1 MNTIKEDISPQKI
14 NIKKKRVYWTVKKDK
29 LLLELVKSNGV
40 KLNWKELTAN
50 FNMTFKQCY
59 DRYININ
66 PLLKKGSWSDEE
78 ERKLKGLVGIYG
90 EKWSQISKEFGGT
103 RSGKQIR
110 FHCKHM
116 PELNGKKWSFT
127 EEDDNKLC
135 QLYKEHGPEWKYIAL
150 FFKGRSAEI
159 LKNRFY
165 NHKNQQN
172 KSILSKESEMS
183 DDNNEVIEQLET
195 KLNSTESIPMLANL
209 INNIQPQLNTEE
221 EPNYPCLCNSKIY
234 EFPSDFD
241 SKAAYTDF
249 FTDINTNL
257 FAREV
262 YFQNSDDIFKLD
274 DDSY

>member
-116 PELNGKKWSFT
+116 PELNGKKWSFLLAT
-127 EEDDNKLC
+127 IRDINC
-135 QLYKEHGPEWKYIAL
+135 MFRVNSCA
-150 FFKGRSAEI
+150 FACSSF
-159 LKNRFY
+159 
-165 NHKNQQN
+165 
-172 KSILSKESEMS
+172 
-183 DDNNEVIEQLET
+183 EVKIT
-195 KLNSTESIPMLANL
+195 LNSVELISRITE
-209 INNIQPQLNTEE
+209 
-221 EPNYPCLCNSKIY
+221 
-234 EFPSDFD
+234 
-241 SKAAYTDF
+241 
-249 FTDINTNL
+249 
-257 FAREV
+257 
-262 YFQNSDDIFKLD
+262 
-274 DDSY
+274 

>member
-135 QLYKEHGPEWKYIAL
+135 QLYKEHGPEWKYISL
-150 FFKGRSAEI
+150 FFQGRTSDS

-172 KSILSKESEMS
+172 KSILSKES
-183 DDNNEVIEQLET
+183 DTNDIDEVSEVLEINL
-195 KLNSTESIPMLANL
+195 KSTE
-209 INNIQPQLNTEE
+209 NIQKNFNISTPQISTNE
-221 EPNYPCLCNSKIY
+221 EPIFPFLDNSKMIA
-234 EFPSDFD
+234 SSSVFD
-241 SKAAYTDF
+241 PEAAYNDF
-249 FTDINTNL
+249 FTNINTNL

-262 YFQNSDDIFKLD
+262 YFQNSEDIFKLD
-274 DDSY
+274 DSI